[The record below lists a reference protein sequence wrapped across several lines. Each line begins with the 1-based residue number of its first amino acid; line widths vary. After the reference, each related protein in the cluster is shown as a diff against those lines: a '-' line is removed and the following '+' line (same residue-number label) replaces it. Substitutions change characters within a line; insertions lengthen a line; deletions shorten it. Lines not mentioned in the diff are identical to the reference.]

1 MTLDLR
7 GRRGRGP
14 VKGPLSTEGQHSN
27 WRWARE
33 RAASPAFW
41 SLHCLDILSRRWL
54 IGLDLEINPDLRF
67 KMNVLK
73 LQQQNQPV
81 ASPEAFRAFLLIFLG
96 SHTLSAIW
104 ATPQSSGLG
113 SGLGLEGL

>member
-1 MTLDLR
+1 MTLDLK

-41 SLHCLDILSRRWL
+41 SLHFFLVVESGCLGIVK
-54 IGLDLEINPDLRF
+54 GF
-67 KMNVLK
+67 
-73 LQQQNQPV
+73 
-81 ASPEAFRAFLLIFLG
+81 
-96 SHTLSAIW
+96 
-104 ATPQSSGLG
+104 QSSLFYAVYF
-113 SGLGLEGL
+113 LKCQL